1 MRVCQFVAAQCGVVK
16 KHLNAVMA
24 GKPRP
29 SIAYDGYT
37 SCPLVTGYDSCILAE
52 FDYDGQPLETF
63 PVDQGKERKSM
74 FLVKKLVMPELY
86 WHAMLK

>member
-1 MRVCQFVAAQCGVVK
+1 MRAYFLAAQCGVVK
-16 KHLNAVMA
+16 KHLSAVME

-29 SIAYDGYT
+29 NISYDGYT

-63 PVDQGKERKSM
+63 PVDQSKERRSM
-74 FLVKKLVMPELY
+74 FLMKKVVMPELY